1 MDGAVVDFGELVSRG
16 DLEMEVPHER
26 VQEPLGIG
34 GSAVN
39 DQPDSGDQSSSEDS
53 LNPDSDADGTEASHM
68 HSNRMELTSV
78 SEQVIRRC
86 ADAMSRMEP
95 TRPDIVRATRA
106 FQALKRLG
114 APLRGVEVK
123 GGFFSLSK
131 PASSMQFWSH
141 SWHGSKWAKITTL
154 FVLQNAAAAALIGTM
169 PAFCATLFLG
179 LSQASQLE
187 ALISTL
193 AAFAVPSCFVVG
205 LVTQGLV
212 LAFWRRH
219 ELVFL
224 DRLCT

>member
-1 MDGAVVDFGELVSRG
+1 MPE
-16 DLEMEVPHER
+16 E
-26 VQEPLGIG
+26 
-34 GSAVN
+34 
-39 DQPDSGDQSSSEDS
+39 
-53 LNPDSDADGTEASHM
+53 
-68 HSNRMELTSV
+68 
-78 SEQVIRRC
+78 VIRRC

-131 PASSMQFWSH
+131 PESSMQFWSH

-154 FVLQNAAAAALIGTM
+154 FVLQNATAAALIGTVLA
-169 PAFCATLFLG
+169 AFCATIFLG
-179 LSQASQLE
+179 LSRASDLE
-187 ALISTL
+187 AQISTL
-193 AAFAVPSCFVVG
+193 AGFAVPSSFVTG

-224 DRLCT
+224 DRLCI